1 MVDAVF
7 YKKTSRT
14 MESSGMIGEV
24 IAKMDVKSNQVYI
37 EFTALVIL
45 AID

>member
-1 MVDAVF
+1 
-7 YKKTSRT
+7 
-14 MESSGMIGEV
+14 MIGEV